1 MAAYLIADVANIKD
15 EETYAA
21 YRSRVSL
28 GLRAAGGQYLVRG
41 GPVEVLEGDWS
52 PGRVVVVRFNSVE
65 EARRWWDSPEYAEPK
80 RMRQSST
87 ATNMILVPG
96 VEDEVEE

>member
-1 MAAYLIADVANIKD
+1 MAAYLIADITNIKD

-21 YRSRVSL
+21 YRSRVSP
-28 GLRAAGGQYLVRG
+28 GLKAAGGRYLVRG

-52 PGRVVVVRFNSVE
+52 PGRIVVVRFDSAE
-65 EARRWWDSPEYAEPK
+65 EARRWWDSPEYAELK

-96 VEDEVEE
+96 VEDEVEG

>member
-1 MAAYLIADVANIKD
+1 MAVYLIADITSIKD
-15 EETYAA
+15 EKTYAA
-21 YRSRVSL
+21 YRSRVSP
-28 GLRAAGGQYLVRG
+28 GLKAAGGQYLVRG

-52 PGRVVVVRFNSVE
+52 PSRVVIVRFISVDG
-65 EARRWWDSPEYAEPK
+65 ARRWWHSPEYAELK
-80 RMRQSST
+80 QMRQAST